1 MSRLKSEDLTFHSLK
16 AISPIDGRH
25 RVLTAKLS
33 EWFSEYAY
41 HKYRIYLEVE
51 YLIALSENK
60 EFESVRELT
69 ATEKDF
75 LRKIVEEFSLEDA
88 QIIQNIDMFGYNGL
102 GPTNHDFKACEYF
115 LKMQM
120 EKSSLKDLLEMVHF
134 GLTTE
139 DANNVAYSCKIR
151 GALKNHYVPAMVELL
166 NMLEELCTAEK
177 NTPMLSK
184 THGQPAT
191 PTTFGKEMANYLE
204 RLRKELEFLIGM
216 KLPAKVNG
224 AVGNHAAQQFSAPEV
239 NWLEFTQKFISDL
252 GFEPNLFTTQIEHH
266 DGYTRLFSCL
276 ISINNILRDLATNLW
291 LYTSDGYIIQ
301 KKIAHEVGSSTMPHK
316 INPWRVEVAEGQTV
330 EANYKLMG
338 FIQKLQVSR
347 YQRDLSDHEAERAI
361 GVGITHSYLAVV
373 HIVQELGR
381 FTVNKQ
387 KMLDNLTSMGSV
399 LTEAIQTLLR
409 KEGYEKPYE
418 LMKDF
423 SRGKHFTVAELHQ
436 FIDAMQIMDAT
447 KTKLKSL
454 RPEEY
459 VGLSSRLTE
468 LAIRKWQKFKDDN
481 ELTKPQIEGVVINC
495 TIMNSSLVEE
505 IKYVVPE
512 LMKKGMGV
520 FGICSD
526 TELESTFEKVL
537 VNPADEISRNMIYVG
552 VYDQTFKQ
560 LQQKG
565 VTCVNLE
572 QLSTYKAEYNIY
584 RLKEIID
591 LIKLF

>member
-1 MSRLKSEDLTFHSLK
+1 MKSEDLTFHSLK

-216 KLPAKVNG
+216 KLPGKNALYFSQTLNFRSPCYIDDEIEV
-224 AVGNHAAQQFSAPEV
+224 VGEV
-239 NWLEFTQKFISDL
+239 IEKSDSTKIITV
-252 GFEPNLFTTQIEHH
+252 TTSI
-266 DGYTRLFSCL
+266 FNKSKICL
-276 ISINNILRDLATNLW
+276 I
-291 LYTSDGYIIQ
+291 DGVAKII
-301 KKIAHEVGSSTMPHK
+301 V
-316 INPWRVEVAEGQTV
+316 R
-330 EANYKLMG
+330 
-338 FIQKLQVSR
+338 
-347 YQRDLSDHEAERAI
+347 
-361 GVGITHSYLAVV
+361 
-373 HIVQELGR
+373 
-381 FTVNKQ
+381 
-387 KMLDNLTSMGSV
+387 
-399 LTEAIQTLLR
+399 
-409 KEGYEKPYE
+409 
-418 LMKDF
+418 
-423 SRGKHFTVAELHQ
+423 
-436 FIDAMQIMDAT
+436 
-447 KTKLKSL
+447 
-454 RPEEY
+454 
-459 VGLSSRLTE
+459 
-468 LAIRKWQKFKDDN
+468 
-481 ELTKPQIEGVVINC
+481 
-495 TIMNSSLVEE
+495 
-505 IKYVVPE
+505 
-512 LMKKGMGV
+512 
-520 FGICSD
+520 
-526 TELESTFEKVL
+526 
-537 VNPADEISRNMIYVG
+537 
-552 VYDQTFKQ
+552 
-560 LQQKG
+560 
-565 VTCVNLE
+565 
-572 QLSTYKAEYNIY
+572 
-584 RLKEIID
+584 
-591 LIKLF
+591 